1 MFVSV
6 EGDKKA
12 ERNDQVVNMTVFIH
26 NESSCFYFLVHD
38 VHSCGCHKADDNVG
52 ESHGQKHIESSYI
65 ASSYAF
71 AHPGAVVVESL
82 DTNVA
87 VLAMFG
93 SSLSYDLA
101 DAAESVFFPRPG
113 INGAFG
119 SGYSRFRETDVEVR
133 EDETSP

>member
-26 NESSCFYFLVHD
+26 NESSCLHLFVHD
-38 VHSCGCHKADDNVG
+38 VHSCGCHKADDDVG

-71 AHPGAVVVESL
+71 AHPGAVVVEPL
-82 DTNVA
+82 DANVA
-87 VLAMFG
+87 VLAVLG

-101 DAAESVFFPRPG
+101 DPAEAVLFPRPG
-113 INGAFG
+113 INRAFG
-119 SGYSRFRETDVEVR
+119 SGYSRF
-133 EDETSP
+133 